1 MVNSIPGH
9 SLIAGVAQTDITP
22 PLGTLINGDFFP
34 HTATYIHDA
43 LFAKALYLQQ
53 GPVSLVMVVVDT
65 CVMSMDY
72 ARQVRSQIAENTGIP
87 FNHISVSTTHTHAA
101 GSVSE
106 VHLCGPDP
114 AYSQWMPQKLVQ
126 VVQEAMD
133 KAAPA
138 RIAFGAVQVP
148 EHVLCRRYVMKN
160 GFRVHNPVTG
170 HPEEVV
176 TNPFG
181 AESNIDRSAGPT
193 DPEVGYIALQNGEGK
208 WIGLLASYSLHYVG
222 DWDHG
227 TISADYFGE
236 FARQLQ
242 HRLQAGDDFVAIMS
256 NGTSGDINCWDF
268 LHPQRYPE
276 QPFEKSKLIAGE
288 IAARVTDSLAALQWE
303 QEPTLAIQ
311 YEELSLGIR
320 KPVPEELEQ
329 SRQIVDAT
337 DYSQLEMNEEGLR
350 RLYAREQL
358 LLQQCADTMQYPLQ
372 AFRIGQGIIGSISG
386 EVFAETGLWIK
397 ANSPAR
403 NYFTIG
409 LANGN
414 AGYVP
419 PAYEIERGGYETWRC
434 RYSNLEP
441 NAESLIRSRFL
452 QMLQQLS

>member
-1 MVNSIPGH
+1 
-9 SLIAGVAQTDITP
+9 
-22 PLGTLINGDFFP
+22 
-34 HTATYIHDA
+34 
-43 LFAKALYLQQ
+43 
-53 GPVSLVMVVVDT
+53 
-65 CVMSMDY
+65 
-72 ARQVRSQIAENTGIP
+72 
-87 FNHISVSTTHTHAA
+87 
-101 GSVSE
+101 
-106 VHLCGPDP
+106 
-114 AYSQWMPQKLVQ
+114 
-126 VVQEAMD
+126 
-133 KAAPA
+133 
-138 RIAFGAVQVP
+138 
-148 EHVLCRRYVMKN
+148 
-160 GFRVHNPVTG
+160 
-170 HPEEVV
+170 
-176 TNPFG
+176 
-181 AESNIDRSAGPT
+181 
-193 DPEVGYIALQNGEGK
+193 
-208 WIGLLASYSLHYVG
+208 
-222 DWDHG
+222 
-227 TISADYFGE
+227 
-236 FARQLQ
+236 
-242 HRLQAGDDFVAIMS
+242 LQAGDDFVAIMS